1 MDASKMNYD
10 ELLEFALS
18 LAVKIQQSGAETYR
32 VEETITRL
40 LSAYGIEAD
49 ASVIPNCITVSCK
62 TPDGKNISTL
72 RRVRSCDTQLDAIE
86 RYSALSRKLCT
97 EKPDLDEAWALLKST
112 TANVRHYNA

>member
-18 LAVKIQQSGAETYR
+18 LAVNIQQSGAETYR

-49 ASVIPNCITVSCK
+49 ASVIP
-62 TPDGKNISTL
+62 STAP
-72 RRVRSCDTQLDAIE
+72 SE
-86 RYSALSRKLCT
+86 
-97 EKPDLDEAWALLKST
+97 EKPTFTPVKNRT
-112 TANVRHYNA
+112 RPTYV